1 MPGQEHNHSAV
12 EKFHD
17 FAGTRMKLII
27 TGQHE
32 TKGLAGPICEQ
43 DIATGDLAI
52 EIDVGFF
59 EDGHICKFIFRHDAA
74 PRVSN

>member
-1 MPGQEHNHSAV
+1 MPGQEHIHSAV

-17 FAGTRMKLII
+17 LSGTRLELII

-32 TKGLAGPICEQ
+32 TKSLAGPICEQ
-43 DIATGDLAI
+43 DIATGDFAI

-59 EDGHICKFIFRHDAA
+59 KDGHICKFIFRYDA
-74 PRVSN
+74 PPWVSN